1 MMNPILIS
9 VAVFSACAALATQD
23 ISRELM
29 KHVAAYDEAADAAV
43 AAIRTPEAL
52 AAKQKEWR
60 AAWLESLG
68 GLPEQTPLEDRT
80 TGVIQCEGYRIEKVV
95 FQSQPGVYVTGL
107 LYLPADPKFKAPYP
121 GVLIVHGHSNEGKLR
136 DGYRRMAI
144 LAVKAGFGVFA
155 PDPLSQGER
164 RQCAAKYDTQEN
176 CSAEHA
182 SLGARAWLVG
192 WNFARFRLWDALRSI
207 DYMASRTELD
217 LSKLAV
223 AGNSGGGTM
232 SVYLQAFDERV
243 KVACPNCYVSSL
255 REVIRERGCHDS
267 EQFFHGQLKSGFNHA
282 ALVALGQPRVD
293 LLIGARHADYFPIA
307 GVRSTF
313 GILQGLH
320 DRLGASND
328 VGLYSCD
335 GPHGWAESSRQAALD
350 WLLYHVKGEAT
361 PHCGKKDGKLVLD
374 VEGLRKVTGDFEYGA
389 TELPFPMEKGLV
401 TKTGQ
406 VRDLPGFKSV
416 YALVAEEADRL
427 AKIRAA
433 SKRDFREIVRRRAG
447 IRPLAELPPE
457 DETTF
462 NHAFTWWYL
471 NGREGRLAENHAA
484 ILATLGRSRIG
495 VKAEALIRKTAADV
509 KANGGN
515 PVPLVAKGADCI
527 AAAHAYAA
535 EPQLF
540 SSIRLVEAPPSWTD
554 MLMNPDPQQDSY
566 ATAVWGALKEYD
578 WTELVPPETLP
589 AADVTRTSDGETL
602 PGQGVERLADGAI
615 NPTCA
620 WRWQK
625 KPITVEF
632 DFGEE
637 REIGGVRI
645 MAGRSWVNCGVKA
658 ASFFAVPRFGEAG
671 ALTTPLAERVEFR
684 PSHTYKENVATWKP
698 VTCRRVRMVIEDTYD
713 FKPNYYSGYTHTAT
727 PLLPKFFETP
737 PYPEFSGKT
746 PTVQIAEMSFF
757 GADLPDDL
765 PLPNKDG
772 TEAFPASRLVRD
784 WMYQSCAVSNIS
796 HCANVDPDTTKP
808 DPLGQDISF
817 VMRATDNGRDPE
829 WRVARAAKRKAFLAQ
844 FRKEFTQFVYVKHIV
859 MGNSIMHATDDL
871 SDASYQE
878 WKGVPDYR
886 FGSSQLILA
895 TIASDGSVSQ
905 EVLLDEPDGMI
916 RDPSLSFDAKTLVFA
931 KRRSLEKDDYHLW
944 TLDLETRAQR
954 QLTFNGAVKKEDVKG
969 QTADFEMP
977 CSDIEPCWLP
987 DGSIVFQSTRCGHS
1001 VDCWPLPVSNLFRCD
1016 ADGKNIRRIG
1026 FDQVQTF
1033 YPQLM
1038 DDGRVCYTRWE
1049 YNDRSAS
1056 GLQQL
1061 YAMNPDGTKQ
1071 TGLFANNSEFPF
1083 SLMHT
1088 RGIPGTS
1095 DIMMLSCGHHVGQKG
1110 RLALTRLAEA
1120 DDYANSTY
1128 DPAKSVWNMDTN
1140 PVVMHFPGNR
1150 KMTIPWSPWDNPC
1163 GPAVTNMPGMYYV
1176 AGAAMDASPGVQPV
1190 KMPHDYHYNVF
1201 DMHTQFGPQWAYPF
1215 PLGCGRFLVSFMP
1228 EGCRYYRGPYSSRFG
1243 VYAMDETGR
1252 RELLAFD
1259 WGQHCMQPL
1268 PVKRRTPPPRLV
1280 PKIDFAQ
1287 GFGTYYVQNVYEGAA
1302 MAGAPTGCVKKL
1314 RVIGLEYRPVHIGW
1328 NWQFGWHS
1336 TQGKIGTP
1344 IAVGNAAYDVKHVLG
1359 EADVEADGS
1368 CSFRAPARTP
1378 LYFQLIDQEGCCI
1391 QTMRSWST
1399 LQPGEINGC
1408 VGCHEH
1414 PHRAGVEYAKALALR
1429 RPPQALKPPL
1439 PGGGAHPLLAALE
1452 QEGPLANLDNWMGLN
1467 RTKAVED
1474 TDRNDGFSFTRL
1486 IQPILDAK
1494 CVACHN
1500 GSGDKAPAAMDL
1512 RGTRGQLPPSDDQ
1525 SKRKYTTSYL
1535 ALTYKGQCNEKI
1547 NFAHGLGFAPFKPP
1561 YSFGAARSSVW
1572 RMLAQGHHE
1581 VQLTDAEL
1589 RTLACW
1595 IDLAVP
1601 FCGSYVERHDWNDW
1615 YRQRYEY
1622 ACNKRAAFAWL
1633 ELNDVR
1639 KGLGLPPVP
1648 LTGFIPD
1655 VAEPRRQKY
1664 WSE

>member
-1 MMNPILIS
+1 MMNIVPIS
-9 VAVFSACAALATQD
+9 VAVLSACAVFAAGD
-23 ISRELM
+23 AHRDLM
-29 KHVAAYDEAADAAV
+29 KSVIARDEAADAAV
-43 AAIRTPEAL
+43 AAIRTPEEL
-52 AAKQKEWR
+52 AAKQREWR

-68 GLPEQTPLEDRT
+68 GLPERTPLEDHT
-80 TGVIQCEGYRIEKVV
+80 TGVIQCDGYRIEKVV

-121 GVLIVHGHSNEGKLR
+121 GLLIVHGHSNEGKLR

-144 LAVKAGFGVFA
+144 LAVQAGFGVFA
-155 PDPLSQGER
+155 PDPISQGER
-164 RQCAAKYDTQEN
+164 RQCRPAYDRD
-176 CSAEHA
+176 CAVEHT

-192 WNFARFRLWDALRSI
+192 WNFARFRLWDAVRSI
-207 DYMASRTELD
+207 DYMATRKELD

-232 SVYLQAFDERV
+232 STYLQAFDDRV

-267 EQFFHGQLKSGFNHA
+267 EQFFHGQLKNGFNHA

-313 GILQGLH
+313 GVLQGLH
-320 DRLGASND
+320 DRLGAPNH

-335 GPHGWAESSRQAALD
+335 GPHGWAESSRQAALA
-350 WLLYHVKGEAT
+350 WLRYHVKNEET
-361 PHCGKKDGKLVLD
+361 PYCGKKDGRFFLD
-374 VEGLRKVTGDFEYGA
+374 VEGLRKIPGEFKHGA
-389 TELPFPMEKGLV
+389 AELPFPMEKGWV
-401 TKTGQ
+401 TKSGQ

-416 YALVAEEADRL
+416 YALIAAEAERL
-427 AKIRAA
+427 AEIRV
-433 SKRDFREIVRRRAG
+433 SKQRDFREIVRRRAG
-447 IRPLAELPPE
+447 IRPLAELPPA
-457 DETTF
+457 DETSF
-462 NHAFTWWYL
+462 DHAFKWWYL
-471 NGREGRLAENHAA
+471 KGREGALAENHTA
-484 ILATLGRSRIG
+484 ILATLGRSRVG
-495 VKAEALIRKTAADV
+495 VKAEALLRKTAADV
-509 KANGGN
+509 KANGGK
-515 PVPLVAKGADCI
+515 PVALVAKRADCI

-540 SSIRLVEAPPSWTD
+540 SAICLDDAPPAWTE
-554 MLMNPDPQQDSY
+554 MLTEPDPRLDSY
-566 ATAVWGALKEYD
+566 AVAVWGALQEYD
-578 WTELVPPETLP
+578 WTELVPPGTLP
-589 AADVTRTSDGETL
+589 AAAAKLTSDGETL
-602 PGQGVERLADGAI
+602 PGQGVERLADGEI

-632 DFGEE
+632 DFAEE

-645 MAGRSWVNCGVKA
+645 MAGRSWVNCGVKT
-658 ASFFAVPRFGEAG
+658 ASFYAVPRFEGAG
-671 ALTTPLAERVEFR
+671 ARVTPLAEHVAFR
-684 PSHTYKENVATWKP
+684 PSHTFKENVATWKP
-698 VTCRRVRMVIEDTYD
+698 VSCRRIRMVIEDTYD
-713 FKPNYYSGYTHTAT
+713 FKPNYYSGYTQAAT
-727 PLLPKFFETP
+727 PLLPKLFDAP
-737 PYPEFSGKT
+737 PYPLFSGKS
-746 PTVQIAEMSFF
+746 PTVQIAELSFF
-757 GADLPDDL
+757 GAELPDDL
-765 PLPNKDG
+765 PVPGKDG
-772 TEAFPASRLVRD
+772 TAAYPDARLVRD
-784 WMYQSCAVSNIS
+784 WMYQSCVVSNIS
-796 HCANVDPDTTKP
+796 HCANVEPDTTRP
-808 DPLGQDISF
+808 DPMGEDISA
-817 VMRATDNGRDPE
+817 VMRATRNGREPE
-829 WRVARAAKRKAFLAQ
+829 WRGARATKRRAFLTD
-844 FRKEFTQFVYVKHIV
+844 FRKDFTQFVYVKHIV

-878 WKGVPDYR
+878 WRSVPDYR
-886 FGSSQLILA
+886 FGTSQLILA
-895 TIASDGSVSQ
+895 TLAEDGSVSQ
-905 EVLLDEPDGMI
+905 EVLLEEPGGLI
-916 RDPSLSFDAKTLVFA
+916 RDPDLSFDARTLVFA
-931 KRRSLEKDDYHLW
+931 KRRSFEKDDYHLW
-944 TLDLETRAQR
+944 TLDLETRALQ
-954 QLTFNGAVKKEDVKG
+954 QLTFNGVVKKEDVAG
-969 QTADFEMP
+969 QMADFDMP

-1016 ADGKNIRRIG
+1016 ADGKNIRRLG

-1033 YPQLM
+1033 YPQLL

-1061 YAMNPDGTKQ
+1061 CAMNPDGTRQ

-1088 RGIPGTS
+1088 RGIPGTG
-1095 DIMMLSCGHHVGQKG
+1095 DIMTLSCGHHVGQKG
-1110 RLALTRLAEA
+1110 RLALARLAEA

-1128 DPAKSVWNMDTN
+1128 DPAKSVWGMNTN
-1140 PVVMHFPGNR
+1140 PIVMHFPGNR
-1150 KMTIPWSPWDNPC
+1150 KLTIPWSPWDNPS

-1176 AGAAMDASPGVQPV
+1176 AGAAMDAAPGVQPV
-1190 KMPHDYHYNVF
+1190 KMPRDYHYNVF

-1215 PLGCGRFLVSFMP
+1215 PLGGGRFLVSFMP

-1268 PVKRRTPPPRLV
+1268 PVKRRAPPPRRV
-1280 PKIDFAQ
+1280 PEIDYAQ

-1302 MAGAPTGCVKKL
+1302 MAGAPTGCVKRL

-1328 NWQFGWHS
+1328 NWQYGWHS

-1344 IAVGNAAYDVKHVLG
+1344 IAVGNGAYDVKHVLG

-1368 CSFRAPARTP
+1368 CSFKAPARTP
-1378 LYFQLIDQEGCCI
+1378 LYFQLIDQDGCCI

-1414 PHRAGVEYAKALALR
+1414 PHQAGMDNARAIALR
-1429 RPPQALKPPL
+1429 RAPQKLKPL
-1439 PGGGAHPLLAALE
+1439 LSGGGTHPFLAALE
-1452 QEGPLANLDNWMGLN
+1452 KEGPLANLDNWMGLN
-1467 RTKAVED
+1467 RTKAVVD

-1494 CVACHN
+1494 CVACHD
-1500 GSGDKAPAAMDL
+1500 GSGEKAPAAMDL

-1525 SKRKYTTSYL
+1525 SKRKYSTAYL
-1535 ALTYKGQCNEKI
+1535 ALTCKGQCNEKI

-1561 YSFGAARSSVW
+1561 YSFGAAKSSVW
-1572 RMLAQGHHE
+1572 RMLAKGHHE
-1581 VQLTDAEL
+1581 ARLTDAEL

-1622 ACNKRAAFAWL
+1622 SCNKRATFAWL

-1639 KGLGLPPVP
+1639 KGLRLPPVP
-1648 LTGFIPD
+1648 LTGFIPN

>member
-1110 RLALTRLAEA
+1110 RQALTRLAEA